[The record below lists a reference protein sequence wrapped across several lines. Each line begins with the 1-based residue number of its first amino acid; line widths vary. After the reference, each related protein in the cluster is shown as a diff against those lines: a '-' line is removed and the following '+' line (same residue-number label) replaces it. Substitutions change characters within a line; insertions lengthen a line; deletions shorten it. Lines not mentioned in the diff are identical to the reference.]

1 MSESV
6 TLRRGDVVIIALAD
20 PVHREIGKRRPFV
33 VVSPDELNMLG
44 GTHLVAPLTTGHH
57 PYIYRVPCQFAGRKG
72 HVVLDQ
78 MIVVDSSRTS
88 QSVGRLVPAALREVL
103 AALRDMFEE

>member
-6 TLRRGDVVIIALAD
+6 ALRRGDVVITALPD
-20 PVHREIGKRRPFV
+20 PLRREIGKRRPFV
-33 VVSPDELNMLG
+33 VVSPDELNALG
-44 GTHLVAPLTTGHH
+44 DTYLVAPLTTGHH
-57 PYIYRVPCQFAGRKG
+57 PYVYRVPCRFAGRKG

-88 QSVGRLVPAALREVL
+88 RPVGTLVPAALREVL
-103 AALRDMFEE
+103 TALREMFAE